1 MGSVSSS
8 PPSGDFGRR
17 TRSAILFVTVFLA
30 ALLTGPW
37 PFAAFLGL
45 AAVVA
50 AWEGGRLL
58 QAMGASVG
66 PLLLLLG
73 PLALVGGLLLPASTL
88 LPVVLAGYVLLVGW
102 LWRPVALNRVPGGPI
117 GGLILASIYV
127 GLFPSFL
134 IRLHAGPWQ
143 GAGLGPWEVLLLVFL
158 IWAADTGAYVVGSR
172 FGRHRLW
179 QAVSPKK
186 SWEGLA
192 GAAIFAVGV
201 GVLLSRTP
209 WFALSTPLAA
219 QLGLVAAVLATVGDL
234 FESRWKRVAGV
245 KDSGT
250 LIPGHGGVLDRF
262 DSLFFTAPL
271 FYYYLHQLPGRF

>member
-1 MGSVSSS
+1 MGT
-8 PPSGDFGRR
+8 PLGP
-17 TRSAILFVTVFLA
+17 
-30 ALLTGPW
+30 AL
-37 PFAAFLGL
+37 
-45 AAVVA
+45 V
-50 AWEGGRLL
+50 
-58 QAMGASVG
+58 
-66 PLLLLLG
+66 LLG
-73 PLALVGGLLLPASTL
+73 PLFLVAGLLLPPEAL
-88 LPVVLAGYVLLVGW
+88 LPAVLAGYVLLLGW
-102 LWRPVALNRVPGGPI
+102 LWRPVGLKGIPGAPLAA
-117 GGLILASIYV
+117 LILAAAYV

-134 IRLHAGPWQ
+134 IRLHSGPWE
-143 GAGLGPWEVLLLVFL
+143 GAGLGHWEVLLLVFL

-192 GAAIFAVGV
+192 GAVIFAVGV

-209 WFALSTPLAA
+209 WFALSTALAA
-219 QLGLVAAVLATVGDL
+219 QLGLVAAVLAALGDL

-271 FYYYLHQLPGRF
+271 FYYYLHQLAGRF